1 MKKKNKAIIGISVMV
16 VFIIVII
23 VGITVNNHQKT
34 VKESES
40 ISASVETSKM
50 NLISAYQK
58 QYQNIISIEYKTE
71 AEYDSAK
78 KSLISLKSEIEK
90 SDVKDA
96 ETIIALLT
104 DIDNS
109 INEYDDKINS
119 LATHEEAT
127 EQTTITSKKT
137 TEHNNGTTKSNSS
150 NNTSKTGSNN
160 TASKKQTTTNKQ
172 PITKKE
178 TTTQKNYKPNPAYGY
193 ATTSKPNYD
202 DYAVDGWNTGR
213 ITYTW
218 YEEVSMWGY
227 ECTYINGVSD
237 EYAWRVYADK
247 VFPEPN
253 RKGKYDGEKV
263 SSGIIYVWLG

>member
-96 ETIIALLT
+96 ETIITLLT

-119 LATHEEAT
+119 LETHEEAT
-127 EQTTITSKKT
+127 EQTTITSEKT

-160 TASKKQTTTNKQ
+160 TASKKQTTTR
-172 PITKKE
+172 KE
-178 TTTQKNYKPNPAYGY
+178 TTTKKNYKPNPEYGY
-193 ATTSKPNYD
+193 ATTSAPNYD
-202 DYAVDGWNTGR
+202 DYAVDGWNQGR
-213 ITYTW
+213 IIYTW
-218 YEEVSMWGY
+218 NSSTSMWDFRCRY
-227 ECTYINGVSD
+227 VNGVSD
-237 EYAWRVYADK
+237 EYAWRVYATSI
-247 VFPEPN
+247 FPEPN
-253 RKGKYDGEKV
+253 RDGKYDGEEV
-263 SSGIIYVWLG
+263 SQTIWVWLG